1 MDPEYEKELSRLGIK
16 KGHVI
21 EVVVRE
27 KSSALPQK
35 GGAILWKTT
44 GNQFGSMHAVVKAIY
59 EALPTYKGKWIFV
72 EVRNKTNGKCTIC
85 SSHYV
90 PLKRIPFTL

>member
-27 KSSALPQK
+27 KSSELPQK

-44 GNQFGSMHAVVKAIY
+44 GNQFGSMHAVIKAIY
-59 EALPTYKGKWIFV
+59 EALPTYKGKRIFV
-72 EVRNKTNGKCTIC
+72 EVKTKTNGKFQIC
-85 SSHYV
+85 NHHIA
-90 PLKRIPFTL
+90 LKRIPFTL

>member
-1 MDPEYEKELSRLGIK
+1 MDPEYKKDLSRIGIK

-27 KSSALPQK
+27 KSPELPQK

-44 GNQFGSMHAVVKAIY
+44 GNQFGSMHAVIKAIY
-59 EALPTYKGKWIFV
+59 EALPTYKGKRIFV
-72 EVRNKTNGKCTIC
+72 EVRNKANGKFTIC

>member
-27 KSSALPQK
+27 KSSELPQK

-44 GNQFGSMHAVVKAIY
+44 GNQFGSMHAVIKAIY
-59 EALPTYKGKWIFV
+59 EALPTYKGKRIFV
-72 EVRNKTNGKCTIC
+72 EVKNKTNGKCTIC

>member
-27 KSSALPQK
+27 KSSELPQK

-44 GNQFGSMHAVVKAIY
+44 GNQFGSMHAVIKAIY

-72 EVRNKTNGKCTIC
+72 EVRNKTNGKFQIC
-85 SSHYV
+85 NHHIA
-90 PLKRIPFTL
+90 LKRIPFTL

>member
-1 MDPEYEKELSRLGIK
+1 MDPEYEKESSRLGIK

-27 KSSALPQK
+27 KSSELPQK

-44 GNQFGSMHAVVKAIY
+44 GNQFGSMHAVIKAIY
-59 EALPTYKGKWIFV
+59 EALPTYKGKRIFV
-72 EVRNKTNGKCTIC
+72 EVKNKTNGKCTIC

>member
-27 KSSALPQK
+27 KSSELPQK

-44 GNQFGSMHAVVKAIY
+44 GNQFGSMHAVIKAIY
-59 EALPTYKGKWIFV
+59 EALPTYKGKRIFV
-72 EVRNKTNGKCTIC
+72 EVKNKTIGKFQIC
-85 SSHYV
+85 NHHIA
-90 PLKRIPFTL
+90 LKRIPFTL

>member
-27 KSSALPQK
+27 KSSELPQK

-44 GNQFGSMHAVVKAIY
+44 GNQFGSMHAVIKAIY
-59 EALPTYKGKWIFV
+59 EALPTYKGKRIFV
-72 EVRNKTNGKCTIC
+72 EVKNKTNRKFQIC
-85 SSHYV
+85 NHHIA
-90 PLKRIPFTL
+90 LKRIPFTL

>member
-27 KSSALPQK
+27 KSSELPQK

-44 GNQFGSMHAVVKAIY
+44 GNQFGSMHAVIKAILQR
-59 EALPTYKGKWIFV
+59 ASA
-72 EVRNKTNGKCTIC
+72 RNFC
-85 SSHYV
+85 
-90 PLKRIPFTL
+90 

>member
-27 KSSALPQK
+27 KSSELPQK

-44 GNQFGSMHAVVKAIY
+44 GNQFGSMHAVIKAIY
-59 EALPTYKGKWIFV
+59 EALPTYKGKRIFV
-72 EVRNKTNGKCTIC
+72 EVKNKTKRKFQIC
-85 SSHYV
+85 NHHIA
-90 PLKRIPFTL
+90 LKRIPFTL

>member
-27 KSSALPQK
+27 KSSELPQK

-44 GNQFGSMHAVVKAIY
+44 GNQALCMLLLRLYTRPCQRIKA
-59 EALPTYKGKWIFV
+59 KGF
-72 EVRNKTNGKCTIC
+72 
-85 SSHYV
+85 S
-90 PLKRIPFTL
+90 